1 MPRVGFCLIFC
12 FLLAWAQEAPAT
24 VDTSKTAVIEGIVVN
39 ELTKEPIRKAEISL
53 YKQGKSGD
61 VVGRGPNAAYSA
73 VTDPSGKF
81 RIENIDPGDYA
92 LNHRKAGFVTTRAN
106 YGLSTRILKL
116 AAGQSLTG
124 LRYSLQPQAILT
136 GRVLDDEGDPVQG
149 VPVALLRYRFFRGS
163 YHLTSNMRPQQT
175 NDRGEFRFIDL
186 QPGRYYLQA
195 DAQRFTG
202 MPGSAPP
209 VPSAAPGEL
218 RTAFVATY
226 YPNATEIA
234 QATRIEVQA
243 GQELAGRDIGLRKEK
258 VVRVSGKVLDMNGA
272 PAKQAFVSLV
282 HQDASMGGFSGVVA
296 PMDEN
301 GVFAA
306 NNVPPGQY
314 TVRAMKGDGS
324 TWQSGETSITIG
336 DNGLKDVV
344 VQIQPALE
352 AKGQIVLEGSDRK
365 DFDFSGI
372 QLVVQPVNEASFNT
386 GFGDSKSD
394 GTITV
399 SQLSPG
405 RYTLDVFNL
414 RSSGSYVKTILAG
427 TEEVFGKEVDA
438 NALVAGGVKI
448 VLRLDAASITGSVEV
463 PEERKAFLRF
473 PSVVLVPADA
483 QLRKSDQRNI
493 AQLDQDNGYSLKNI
507 RPGDYIAF
515 AFEEYDYASL
525 QDPESFAILAS
536 KGTAV
541 SLAAGESKSLAL
553 KILPWPEQFADRI
566 Q

>member
-1 MPRVGFCLIFC
+1 M
-12 FLLAWAQEAPAT
+12 
-24 VDTSKTAVIEGIVVN
+24 
-39 ELTKEPIRKAEISL
+39 
-53 YKQGKSGD
+53 
-61 VVGRGPNAAYSA
+61 
-73 VTDPSGKF
+73 
-81 RIENIDPGDYA
+81 
-92 LNHRKAGFVTTRAN
+92 
-106 YGLSTRILKL
+106 
-116 AAGQSLTG
+116 
-124 LRYSLQPQAILT
+124 
-136 GRVLDDEGDPVQG
+136 
-149 VPVALLRYRFFRGS
+149 
-163 YHLTSNMRPQQT
+163 
-175 NDRGEFRFIDL
+175 
-186 QPGRYYLQA
+186 
-195 DAQRFTG
+195 
-202 MPGSAPP
+202 
-209 VPSAAPGEL
+209 
-218 RTAFVATY
+218 
-226 YPNATEIA
+226 
-234 QATRIEVQA
+234 
-243 GQELAGRDIGLRKEK
+243 
-258 VVRVSGKVLDMNGA
+258 
-272 PAKQAFVSLV
+272 
-282 HQDASMGGFSGVVA
+282 
-296 PMDEN
+296 
-301 GVFAA
+301 
-306 NNVPPGQY
+306 
-314 TVRAMKGDGS
+314 
-324 TWQSGETSITIG
+324 
-336 DNGLKDVV
+336 
-344 VQIQPALE
+344 
-352 AKGQIVLEGSDRK
+352 LEGSDRK

-463 PEERKAFLRF
+463 PEERKAFLRS